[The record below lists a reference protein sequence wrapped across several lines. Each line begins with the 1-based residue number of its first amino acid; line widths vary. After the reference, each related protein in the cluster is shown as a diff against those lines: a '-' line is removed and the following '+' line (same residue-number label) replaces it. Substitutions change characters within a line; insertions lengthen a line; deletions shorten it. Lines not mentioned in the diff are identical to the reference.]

1 MRSKFGCSGYTTL
14 LVTSIL
20 LLFALITSLASSK
33 GVFFQLKVAQ
43 NELKARQEHWKAEG
57 GLECAFA
64 QIKEKMLVLPPSGTI
79 TLLGCTVS
87 TTIKKT
93 QRL

>member
-64 QIKEKMLVLPPSGTI
+64 QIKEKMLVSSSFRNNYFTRLYSI
-79 TLLGCTVS
+79 YYD
-87 TTIKKT
+87 KKA